1 MPLHPDHVAQGLRA
15 EVWLG
20 GGYFGTVVLTGRYR
34 VGPGRERLDEDP
46 DGALHRAGDLRPEGS
61 TGRLEA

>member
-1 MPLHPDHVAQGLRA
+1 MPLHPDPAAQGLRA

-34 VGPGRERLDEDP
+34 VGPGGERLYEDQ
-46 DGALHRAGDLRPEGS
+46 DGALHRADDLCPEGS

>member
-1 MPLHPDHVAQGLRA
+1 MPLHHDPAAQGLRA

-20 GGYFGTVVLTGRYR
+20 GGYFGTVVLTGRCR
-34 VGPGRERLDEDP
+34 VDPGEERLHADQ
-46 DGALHRAGDLRPEGS
+46 DGALHRAGDVRPEGS